1 MPLTEEKSM
10 FNGVA
15 VITGGS
21 SGIGLAL
28 AERLLQHGGRVAICG
43 RSAERLQTAS
53 HTLEPFADRLLA
65 VQADVTNREQVRDLV
80 TRTVERFGRVDVLIN
95 SAGSGYLGPITE
107 TSDATIQSLLDTNIR
122 GALIAC
128 QEVWPHMAAQKFGHI
143 VNLCGILGIKT
154 LATAALYCATK
165 HALVGMGGALALEGR
180 RLGIRVTNVCCS
192 GVDTPFWEGIPGKPR
207 SEVLLTPDEVA
218 WAVADLLA
226 LPAHVIPNQLMLQH
240 IAHQM

>member
-1 MPLTEEKSM
+1 M

-28 AERLLQHGGRVAICG
+28 AARLLQNGASIALCG
-43 RSAERLQTAS
+43 RSQERLEAAYHS
-53 HTLEPFADRLLA
+53 LEPFSHRLLT
-65 VQADVTNREQVRDLV
+65 VQADVTEREHIQALV
-80 TRTVERFGRVDVLIN
+80 TRTLERFGRVDALVN
-95 SAGSGYLGPITE
+95 SAGAGSLGPVTE
-107 TSDATIQSLLDTNIR
+107 TSDAVIQSLLDTNVK

-128 QEVWPHMAAQKFGHI
+128 QEVWPQMTAQKSGHI
-143 VNLCGILGIKT
+143 VNLCGILGVKT
-154 LATAALYCATK
+154 IAQAALYCATK

-207 SEVLLTPDEVA
+207 AEVLLTPEEVA
-218 WAVADLLA
+218 GAVADLLA
-226 LPAHVIPNQLMLQH
+226 MPPHVIPNQLLIQH

>member
-1 MPLTEEKSM
+1 M

-28 AERLLQHGGRVAICG
+28 AERLLQHGARVAICG
-43 RSAERLQTAS
+43 RSAERLLVAS
-53 HTLEPFADRLLA
+53 DLLEPFAERLL
-65 VQADVTNREQVRDLV
+65 VIQADVTDREQVRDLV
-80 TRTVERFGRVDVLIN
+80 TNTVERFGQVDALIN
-95 SAGSGYLGPITE
+95 SAGAGHLGPVTE
-107 TSDATIQSLLDTNIR
+107 TPDAMIQSLLDTNVR

-128 QEVWPHMAAQKFGHI
+128 QEVWPHMTAQKSGHI
-143 VNLCGILGIKT
+143 VNLCGILGVKT
-154 LATAALYCATK
+154 IANAALYCATK

-207 SEVLLTPDEVA
+207 AEVLLTPDEVA

-226 LPAHVIPNQLMLQH
+226 LPPHVIPNQIVVQH